1 MVLEKEGLHFILTF
15 LGKPSKPGFWRHL
28 KKNKVEILVLRAQKE
43 FLMQDDDKKRERQMN
58 VASDAM
64 KVAKFL
70 WYCREQQN
78 EIFRREKTSLPWR
91 FCFLPRLFLTAIGDD
106 YLIFRT
112 AT

>member
-70 WYCREQQN
+70 WYSSRMKFFGGKKRVSRED
-78 EIFRREKTSLPWR
+78 FVS
-91 FCFLPRLFLTAIGDD
+91 FLDFFWPQ
-106 YLIFRT
+106 
-112 AT
+112 